1 MLNNNVCPKGMT
13 CRLPSMYLW
22 NEIAITGMML
32 PCEEA
37 LTKESCSNHSELH
50 AKLDAQTAVSLR
62 ALTLNS
68 AALIKNCELADG
80 SFAQCNC
87 GLNGNAYCRP
97 DPSSSVFDATGKGVR
112 RSGELSNYDTFTY
125 AAMMSSFYSAQ
136 VEPVTCAKD
145 IFMELLL
152 IDDLSDGK
160 RDMFTNAI
168 GEESSATCLMALSVL
183 GVLSLI

>member
-1 MLNNNVCPKGMT
+1 
-13 CRLPSMYLW
+13 MYLW
-22 NEIAITGMML
+22 NEIAITGMIL
-32 PCEEA
+32 PCEKA
-37 LTKESCSNHSELH
+37 LTKESGFTSFRITCETRNPNRSLVEGSNPKQCST
-50 AKLDAQTAVSLR
+50 DQD
-62 ALTLNS
+62 
-68 AALIKNCELADG
+68 CELADG

-97 DPSSSVFDATGKGVR
+97 DPSSSVFDAYWEGCEEEW
-112 RSGELSNYDTFTY
+112 GELSKYDTFTY

-152 IDDLSDGK
+152 IEDLSDGH

-168 GEESSATCLMALSVL
+168 DEESSATCLMALSVL
-183 GVLSLI
+183 GVLVLA